1 MTFDIHF
8 ILPRHDRAESL
19 IGHRS
24 EYLISRGNQPV
35 VRRCKESLLI
45 GLSVAYMYEYLV
57 RVHAKSPEQLRL
69 DAS

>member
-1 MTFDIHF
+1 MLISMRYVRSTGYACAMTFDIHF
-8 ILPRHDRAESL
+8 IQPRHDRAESL

-45 GLSVAYMYEYLV
+45 GLSVAYICTNI
-57 RVHAKSPEQLRL
+57 
-69 DAS
+69 